1 MTGPY
6 RAASKSRKQT
16 RCFHARAMPT
26 RVAYI
31 CGRVCACTRMCVCVQ
46 TQSSSLPRWTESPDP
61 RGETAVALGQ
71 TPAPARP
78 LRTW

>member
-1 MTGPY
+1 MTGPH
-6 RAASKSRKQT
+6 RAASKSRKQM

-61 RGETAVALGQ
+61 RGETPVALGQ